1 MKRILALLLSFSFG
15 IQADIALS
23 SPKVNVNEQGQFLIR
38 FSVNSDSSIRSKDFV
53 LNEYQSEIPLE
64 DNLIAFTL
72 FEEEGDTDKFTIALG
87 NDYPED
93 YFSFQLVI
101 KDQLKKNVFIFLP
114 SRYKSFSRQ
123 PTYEAPKEALN
134 TTIVTSSADQLI
146 EESLS
151 ESIQLIEDDLVAIDS
166 TNQDDGEQEE
176 QEEVIIKSSEIT
188 TIWSLASSI
197 TAEIDADIYQV
208 MWAIFLANEAAF
220 IDGNINLVR
229 ADIDL
234 VIPADSVLSNISS
247 SFAKDSIQ
255 AMNSSTQRI
264 GVSKNMKSIL
274 TLTAPKDDIEIV
286 PTTSEVIEEIIEPII
301 QEPKTVDLA
310 NLNPEDFI
318 ETNSKTIELGAENE
332 SIEKLQE
339 AASDE
344 SNAIGALDL
353 LLVGLAALVVGFVI
367 AIFYIQRN
375 TKKSAKTLEEDIYDF
390 DNPADAGGIEV
401 LPSGLSV
408 KNDLDI
414 QQLDLAMTYIE
425 MGNLDDAKAILEV
438 LVNSTDNDNVKAE
451 AELLLLKT

>member
-1 MKRILALLLSFSFG
+1 MKRIVAFLLTLSFG

-38 FSVNSDSSIRSKDFV
+38 FSVNSDSAIRSKDFV

-101 KDQLKKNVFIFLP
+101 KDELKKNVFIFLP

-123 PTYEAPKEALN
+123 SSYEAPKETLN
-134 TTIVTSSADQLI
+134 TTIASSSADQLI

-151 ESIQLIEDDLVAIDS
+151 ESIQLIEDDLVTIDS
-166 TNQDDGEQEE
+166 SSQDVNEQE
-176 QEEVIIKSSEIT
+176 EEVIIKSSEIT
-188 TIWSLASSI
+188 TIWSLASSM
-197 TAEIDADIYQV
+197 TAEVDADIYQV

-264 GVSKNMKSIL
+264 GVSKNIKSIL

-301 QEPKTVDLA
+301 QEPKTEDLA

-332 SIEKLQE
+332 PLEKLQE

-375 TKKSAKTLEEDIYDF
+375 TKKPARTLEEDIYDF

>member
-1 MKRILALLLSFSFG
+1 MKRILAFLLTLSFG

-38 FSVNSDSSIRSKDFV
+38 FSVNSDSAIRSKDFV

-101 KDQLKKNVFIFLP
+101 KDELKKNVFIFLP

-123 PTYEAPKEALN
+123 SSYEAPKETLN
-134 TTIVTSSADQLI
+134 TTIASSSADQLI

-151 ESIQLIEDDLVAIDS
+151 ESIQLIEDDLVTIDS
-166 TNQDDGEQEE
+166 SSQDVNEQE
-176 QEEVIIKSSEIT
+176 EEVIIKSSEIT

-197 TAEIDADIYQV
+197 TAEVDADIYQV

-264 GVSKNMKSIL
+264 GVSKNIKSIL

-332 SIEKLQE
+332 PLEKLQE
-339 AASDE
+339 AASVE

-375 TKKSAKTLEEDIYDF
+375 TKTSVSVIEEDIYDF
-390 DNPADAGGIEV
+390 DNPADAGGIEG

-408 KNDLDI
+408 KNDLDT
-414 QQLDLAMTYIE
+414 QQLDLAMTYVE
-425 MGNLDDAKAILEV
+425 MGNLDDAKAILEA
-438 LVNSTDNDNVKAE
+438 LVNSTDDDNLKAE

>member
-1 MKRILALLLSFSFG
+1 MKRIVAFLLTLSFG

-38 FSVNSDSSIRSKDFV
+38 FSVNSDSTIRSKDFV

-101 KDQLKKNVFIFLP
+101 KDELKKNVFIFLP

-123 PTYEAPKEALN
+123 PAYEAPKETLN
-134 TTIVTSSADQLI
+134 TTIASSSADQLI

-151 ESIQLIEDDLVAIDS
+151 ESIQLIEDDLVTIDS
-166 TNQDDGEQEE
+166 SSQDVNEQE
-176 QEEVIIKSSEIT
+176 EEVIIKSSEIT

-197 TAEIDADIYQV
+197 TAEVDADIYQV

-264 GVSKNMKSIL
+264 GVSKNIKSIL

-332 SIEKLQE
+332 PLEKLQE
-339 AASDE
+339 AASVE

-375 TKKSAKTLEEDIYDF
+375 TKTSVRVIEEDIYDF
-390 DNPADAGGIEV
+390 DNPADEGGIEG

-408 KNDLDI
+408 KNDLDT
-414 QQLDLAMTYIE
+414 QQLDLAMTYVE
-425 MGNLDDAKAILEV
+425 MGNLDDAKAILEA
-438 LVNSTDNDNVKAE
+438 LVNSTDDDNLKAE

>member
-1 MKRILALLLSFSFG
+1 MKRIVAFLLTLSFG

-38 FSVNSDSSIRSKDFV
+38 FSVNSDSTIRSKDFV

-101 KDQLKKNVFIFLP
+101 KDELKKNVFIFLP

-123 PTYEAPKEALN
+123 PAYEAPKETLN
-134 TTIVTSSADQLI
+134 TTIASSSADQLI

-151 ESIQLIEDDLVAIDS
+151 ESIQLIEDDLVTIDS
-166 TNQDDGEQEE
+166 SSQDVNEQE
-176 QEEVIIKSSEIT
+176 EEVIIKSSEIT

-197 TAEIDADIYQV
+197 TAEVDADIYQV

-264 GVSKNMKSIL
+264 GVSKNIKSIL

-332 SIEKLQE
+332 PLEKLQE
-339 AASDE
+339 AASVE

-375 TKKSAKTLEEDIYDF
+375 TKTSVSVIEEDIYDF
-390 DNPADAGGIEV
+390 DNPADEGGIEG

-408 KNDLDI
+408 KNDLDT
-414 QQLDLAMTYIE
+414 QQLDLAMTYVE
-425 MGNLDDAKAILEV
+425 MGNLDDAKAILEA
-438 LVNSTDNDNVKAE
+438 LVNSTDDDNLKAE

>member
-1 MKRILALLLSFSFG
+1 MKRIVAFLLTLSFG

-38 FSVNSDSSIRSKDFV
+38 FSVNSDSAIRSKDFV

-101 KDQLKKNVFIFLP
+101 KDELKKNVFIFLP

-123 PTYEAPKEALN
+123 PAYEAPKETLN
-134 TTIVTSSADQLI
+134 TTIASSSADQLI

-151 ESIQLIEDDLVAIDS
+151 ESIQLIEDDLVTIDS
-166 TNQDDGEQEE
+166 SSQDVNEQE
-176 QEEVIIKSSEIT
+176 EEVIIKSSEIT

-197 TAEIDADIYQV
+197 TAEVDADIYQV

-234 VIPADSVLSNISS
+234 IIPADSVLSNISS

-264 GVSKNMKSIL
+264 GVSKNIKSIL

-301 QEPKTVDLA
+301 QEPKTLDLA

-332 SIEKLQE
+332 PLEKLQE
-339 AASDE
+339 AASVE

-375 TKKSAKTLEEDIYDF
+375 TKTSVSVIEEDIYDF
-390 DNPADAGGIEV
+390 DNPADAGGIEG

-408 KNDLDI
+408 KNDLDT
-414 QQLDLAMTYIE
+414 QQLDLAMTYVE
-425 MGNLDDAKAILEV
+425 MGNLDDAKAILEA
-438 LVNSTDNDNVKAE
+438 LVNSTDDDNLKAE

>member
-1 MKRILALLLSFSFG
+1 MKRIVAFLLTLSFG

-38 FSVNSDSSIRSKDFV
+38 FSVNSDSAIRSKDFV

-101 KDQLKKNVFIFLP
+101 KDELKKNVFIFLP

-123 PTYEAPKEALN
+123 PAYEAPKETLN
-134 TTIVTSSADQLI
+134 TTIASSSADQLI

-151 ESIQLIEDDLVAIDS
+151 ESIQLIEDDLVTIDS
-166 TNQDDGEQEE
+166 NSQDVNEQE
-176 QEEVIIKSSEIT
+176 QEVIIKSSEIT

-197 TAEIDADIYQV
+197 TAEVDADIYQV

-234 VIPADSVLSNISS
+234 VIPDDSVLSNISS
-247 SFAKDSIQ
+247 SFAKNNIQ
-255 AMNSSTQRI
+255 AMNTSTQRI
-264 GVSKNMKSIL
+264 GVSKNIKSIL

-286 PTTSEVIEEIIEPII
+286 PTTSEVIEEMTEPII

-332 SIEKLQE
+332 PLEKLQE
-339 AASDE
+339 AASVE

-375 TKKSAKTLEEDIYDF
+375 TKKSVSVIEEDIYDF
-390 DNPADAGGIEV
+390 DNPADAGGIEG

-408 KNDLDI
+408 KNDLDT
-414 QQLDLAMTYIE
+414 QQLDLAMTYVE
-425 MGNLDDAKAILEV
+425 MGNLDDAKAILEA
-438 LVNSTDNDNVKAE
+438 LVNSTDDDNLKAE

>member
-15 IQADIALS
+15 IQADIGLS

-38 FSVNSDSSIRSKDFV
+38 FSVNSDSAIRSKDFV

-101 KDQLKKNVFIFLP
+101 KDELKKNVFIFLP

-123 PTYEAPKEALN
+123 SSYEAPKETLN
-134 TTIVTSSADQLI
+134 TTIASSSADQLI

-151 ESIQLIEDDLVAIDS
+151 ESIQLIEDDLVTIDS
-166 TNQDDGEQEE
+166 SSQDVNEQE
-176 QEEVIIKSSEIT
+176 EEVIIKSSEIT

-264 GVSKNMKSIL
+264 GVSKNIKSIL
-274 TLTAPKDDIEIV
+274 TLTAPKDDIEIM
-286 PTTSEVIEEIIEPII
+286 PTRSEVIEEIIEPII

-375 TKKSAKTLEEDIYDF
+375 TKTSVSVIEEDIYDF
-390 DNPADAGGIEV
+390 DNPADAGGIEG

-408 KNDLDI
+408 KNDLDT

-425 MGNLDDAKAILEV
+425 MGNLDDAKAILEA
-438 LVNSTDNDNVKAE
+438 LVNSTDNDNLKAE

>member
-1 MKRILALLLSFSFG
+1 MKRILAFLLTLSFG

-38 FSVNSDSSIRSKDFV
+38 FSVNSDSAIRSKDFV

-101 KDQLKKNVFIFLP
+101 KDELKKNVFIFLP

-123 PTYEAPKEALN
+123 PAYEAPKETLN
-134 TTIVTSSADQLI
+134 TTIASSSADQLI

-151 ESIQLIEDDLVAIDS
+151 ESIQLIEDDLVTIDS
-166 TNQDDGEQEE
+166 SSQDVNEQE
-176 QEEVIIKSSEIT
+176 EEVIIKSSEIT

-197 TAEIDADIYQV
+197 TAEVDADIYQV

-264 GVSKNMKSIL
+264 GVSKNIKSIL
-274 TLTAPKDDIEIV
+274 TLTAPKDDIEIM

-318 ETNSKTIELGAENE
+318 ETNSKTIELGAEKE
-332 SIEKLQE
+332 PLEKLQE
-339 AASDE
+339 AASVE

-375 TKKSAKTLEEDIYDF
+375 TKKSVSVIEEDIYDF
-390 DNPADAGGIEV
+390 DNPADAGGIEG

-408 KNDLDI
+408 KNDLDT
-414 QQLDLAMTYIE
+414 QQLDLAMTYVE
-425 MGNLDDAKAILEV
+425 MGNLDDAKAILEA
-438 LVNSTDNDNVKAE
+438 LVNSTDDDNLKAE

>member
-1 MKRILALLLSFSFG
+1 MKRIVAFLLTLSFG

-38 FSVNSDSSIRSKDFV
+38 FSVNSDSAIRSKDFV

-101 KDQLKKNVFIFLP
+101 KDELKKNVFIFLP

-123 PTYEAPKEALN
+123 PAYEAPKETLN
-134 TTIVTSSADQLI
+134 TTIASSSADQLI

-151 ESIQLIEDDLVAIDS
+151 ESIQLIEDDLVTIDS
-166 TNQDDGEQEE
+166 SSQDVNGQE
-176 QEEVIIKSSEIT
+176 EEVIIKSSEIT

-197 TAEIDADIYQV
+197 TAEVDADIYQV

-264 GVSKNMKSIL
+264 GVSKNIKSIL
-274 TLTAPKDDIEIV
+274 TLTAPKDDIEIM

-301 QEPKTVDLA
+301 QEPKTIDLA

-332 SIEKLQE
+332 PLEKLQE
-339 AASDE
+339 SASVE
-344 SNAIGALDL
+344 SNTIGALDL
-353 LLVGLAALVVGFVI
+353 LLVGLAALVAGFVI

-375 TKKSAKTLEEDIYDF
+375 TKKSVSVIEEDIYDF
-390 DNPADAGGIEV
+390 DNPADEGGIEG

-408 KNDLDI
+408 KNDLDT
-414 QQLDLAMTYIE
+414 QQLDLAMTYVE
-425 MGNLDDAKAILEV
+425 MGNLDNAKAILEA
-438 LVNSTDNDNVKAE
+438 LVNSTDDDNLKAE

>member
-1 MKRILALLLSFSFG
+1 MKRIVAFLLTLSFG

-38 FSVNSDSSIRSKDFV
+38 FSVNSDSAIRSKDFV

-101 KDQLKKNVFIFLP
+101 KDELKKNVFIFLP

-123 PTYEAPKEALN
+123 PAYEAPKETLN
-134 TTIVTSSADQLI
+134 TTIASSSADQLI

-151 ESIQLIEDDLVAIDS
+151 ESIQLIEDDLVTIDS
-166 TNQDDGEQEE
+166 SSQDVNEQE
-176 QEEVIIKSSEIT
+176 EEVIIKSSEIT

-197 TAEIDADIYQV
+197 TAEVDADIYQV

-264 GVSKNMKSIL
+264 GVSKNIKSIL
-274 TLTAPKDDIEIV
+274 TLTAPKNDTEIV
-286 PTTSEVIEEIIEPII
+286 PTTSEVIEEMTEPIM

-332 SIEKLQE
+332 PLEKLQE
-339 AASDE
+339 AASVE

-367 AIFYIQRN
+367 AFFYIQRN
-375 TKKSAKTLEEDIYDF
+375 TKTSVSVIEEDIYDF
-390 DNPADAGGIEV
+390 DNPADAGGIEG

>member
-1 MKRILALLLSFSFG
+1 MKRIVAFLLTLSFG

-38 FSVNSDSSIRSKDFV
+38 FSVNSDSAIRSKDFV

-101 KDQLKKNVFIFLP
+101 KDELKKNVFIFLP

-123 PTYEAPKEALN
+123 PAYEAPKETLN
-134 TTIVTSSADQLI
+134 TTIASSSADQLI

-151 ESIQLIEDDLVAIDS
+151 ESIQLIEDDLVTIDS
-166 TNQDDGEQEE
+166 SSQDVNEQE
-176 QEEVIIKSSEIT
+176 EEVIIKSSEIT

-197 TAEIDADIYQV
+197 TAEVDADIYQV

-264 GVSKNMKSIL
+264 GVSKNIKSIL

-332 SIEKLQE
+332 PLEKLQE
-339 AASDE
+339 AASVE

-367 AIFYIQRN
+367 AFFYIQRN
-375 TKKSAKTLEEDIYDF
+375 TKTSVSVIEEDIYDF
-390 DNPADAGGIEV
+390 DNPADEGGIEG

-408 KNDLDI
+408 KNDLDT
-414 QQLDLAMTYIE
+414 QQLDLAMTYVE
-425 MGNLDDAKAILEV
+425 MGNLDDAKAILEA
-438 LVNSTDNDNVKAE
+438 LVNSTDDDNLKAE

>member
-1 MKRILALLLSFSFG
+1 MKRIVAFLLTLSFG

-38 FSVNSDSSIRSKDFV
+38 FSVNSDSAIRSKDFV

-101 KDQLKKNVFIFLP
+101 KDELKKNVFIFLP

-123 PTYEAPKEALN
+123 PAYEAPKETLN
-134 TTIVTSSADQLI
+134 TTIASSSADQLI

-151 ESIQLIEDDLVAIDS
+151 ESIQLIEDDLVTIDS
-166 TNQDDGEQEE
+166 SSQDVNEQE
-176 QEEVIIKSSEIT
+176 EEVIIKSSEIT

-197 TAEIDADIYQV
+197 TAEVDADIYQV

-264 GVSKNMKSIL
+264 GVSKNIKSIL

-286 PTTSEVIEEIIEPII
+286 PTTSEVIEEIMEPII

-332 SIEKLQE
+332 PLEKLQE
-339 AASDE
+339 AASVE

-375 TKKSAKTLEEDIYDF
+375 TKTSVSVIEEDIYDF
-390 DNPADAGGIEV
+390 DNPADAGGIEG

-408 KNDLDI
+408 KNDLDT
-414 QQLDLAMTYIE
+414 QQLDLAMTYVE
-425 MGNLDDAKAILEV
+425 MGNLDDAKAILEA
-438 LVNSTDNDNVKAE
+438 LVNSTDDDNLKAE

>member
-1 MKRILALLLSFSFG
+1 MKRIVAFLLTLSFG

-38 FSVNSDSSIRSKDFV
+38 FSVNSDSAIRSKDFV

-101 KDQLKKNVFIFLP
+101 KDELKKNVFIFLP

-123 PTYEAPKEALN
+123 PAYEAPKVTLN
-134 TTIVTSSADQLI
+134 TTIASSSADQLI

-151 ESIQLIEDDLVAIDS
+151 ESIQLIEDDLVTIDS
-166 TNQDDGEQEE
+166 SSQDVNEQE
-176 QEEVIIKSSEIT
+176 EEVIIKSSEIT

-197 TAEIDADIYQV
+197 TAEVDADIYQV

-234 VIPADSVLSNISS
+234 IIPADSVLSNISS

-264 GVSKNMKSIL
+264 GVSKNIKSIL

-332 SIEKLQE
+332 PLEKLQE
-339 AASDE
+339 AASVE

-367 AIFYIQRN
+367 AFFYIQRN
-375 TKKSAKTLEEDIYDF
+375 TKTSVSVIEEDIYDF
-390 DNPADAGGIEV
+390 DNPADAGGIEG

-408 KNDLDI
+408 KNDLDT
-414 QQLDLAMTYIE
+414 QQLDLAMTYVE
-425 MGNLDDAKAILEV
+425 MGNLDDAKAILEA
-438 LVNSTDNDNVKAE
+438 LVNSTDDDNLKAE

>member
-1 MKRILALLLSFSFG
+1 MKRIVAFLLTLSFG

-38 FSVNSDSSIRSKDFV
+38 FSVNSDSAIRSKDFV

-101 KDQLKKNVFIFLP
+101 KDELKKNVFIFLP

-123 PTYEAPKEALN
+123 PAYEAPKETLN
-134 TTIVTSSADQLI
+134 TTIASSSADQLI

-151 ESIQLIEDDLVAIDS
+151 ESIQLIEDDLVTIDS
-166 TNQDDGEQEE
+166 SSQDVNEQE
-176 QEEVIIKSSEIT
+176 EEVIIKSSEIT

-197 TAEIDADIYQV
+197 TAEVDADIYQV

-264 GVSKNMKSIL
+264 GVSKNIKSIL

-286 PTTSEVIEEIIEPII
+286 PTISEVIEEIIEPII

-332 SIEKLQE
+332 PLEKLQE
-339 AASDE
+339 AASVK

-353 LLVGLAALVVGFVI
+353 ILVGLAALVVGFVI

-375 TKKSAKTLEEDIYDF
+375 TKTSVSVIEEDIYDF
-390 DNPADAGGIEV
+390 YNPADAGGIEG

-408 KNDLDI
+408 KNDLDT
-414 QQLDLAMTYIE
+414 QQLDLAMTYVE
-425 MGNLDDAKAILEV
+425 MGNLDDAKAILEA
-438 LVNSTDNDNVKAE
+438 LVNSTDDDNLKAE

>member
-101 KDQLKKNVFIFLP
+101 KDELKKNVFIFLP

-123 PTYEAPKEALN
+123 PAYEAPKVTLN
-134 TTIVTSSADQLI
+134 TTIASSSADQLI

-151 ESIQLIEDDLVAIDS
+151 ESIQLIEDDLVTIDS
-166 TNQDDGEQEE
+166 SSQDVNEQE
-176 QEEVIIKSSEIT
+176 EEVIIKSSEIT

-197 TAEIDADIYQV
+197 TAEVDADIYQV

-264 GVSKNMKSIL
+264 GVSKNIKSIL
-274 TLTAPKDDIEIV
+274 TLTAPKDDIEIM

-332 SIEKLQE
+332 PLEKLQE
-339 AASDE
+339 AASVE

-375 TKKSAKTLEEDIYDF
+375 TKTSVSVIEEDIYDF
-390 DNPADAGGIEV
+390 DNPADAGGIEG

-408 KNDLDI
+408 KNDLDT
-414 QQLDLAMTYIE
+414 QQLDLAMTYVE
-425 MGNLDDAKAILEV
+425 MGNLDDAKAILEA
-438 LVNSTDNDNVKAE
+438 LVNSTDDDNLKAE

>member
-1 MKRILALLLSFSFG
+1 MKRIVAFLLTLSFG

-38 FSVNSDSSIRSKDFV
+38 FSVNSDSAIRSKDFV

-101 KDQLKKNVFIFLP
+101 KDELKKNVFIFLP

-123 PTYEAPKEALN
+123 PAYEAPKETLN
-134 TTIVTSSADQLI
+134 TTIASSSADQLI

-151 ESIQLIEDDLVAIDS
+151 ESIQLIEDDLVTIDS
-166 TNQDDGEQEE
+166 SSQDVNEQE
-176 QEEVIIKSSEIT
+176 EEVIIKSSEIT

-197 TAEIDADIYQV
+197 TAEVDADIYQV

-264 GVSKNMKSIL
+264 GVSKNIKSIL

-332 SIEKLQE
+332 PLEKLQE
-339 AASDE
+339 AASVE
-344 SNAIGALDL
+344 SNTIGALDL

-375 TKKSAKTLEEDIYDF
+375 TKTSVSVIEEDIYDF
-390 DNPADAGGIEV
+390 DNPADAGGIEG

-408 KNDLDI
+408 KNDLDT
-414 QQLDLAMTYIE
+414 QQLDLAMTYVE
-425 MGNLDDAKAILEV
+425 MGNLDDAKAILEA
-438 LVNSTDNDNVKAE
+438 LVNSTDDDNLKAE

>member
-1 MKRILALLLSFSFG
+1 MKRILAFLLTLSFG

-38 FSVNSDSSIRSKDFV
+38 FSVNSDSAIRSKDFV

-101 KDQLKKNVFIFLP
+101 KDELKKNVFIFLP

-123 PTYEAPKEALN
+123 SSYEAPKETLN
-134 TTIVTSSADQLI
+134 TTIASSSADQLI

-151 ESIQLIEDDLVAIDS
+151 ESIQLIEDDLVTIDS
-166 TNQDDGEQEE
+166 SSQDVNEQE
-176 QEEVIIKSSEIT
+176 EEVIIKSSEIT

-197 TAEIDADIYQV
+197 TAEVDADIYQV

-264 GVSKNMKSIL
+264 GVSKNIKSIL

-301 QEPKTVDLA
+301 QEPKTEDLA

-332 SIEKLQE
+332 PLEKLQE

-375 TKKSAKTLEEDIYDF
+375 TKTSVSVIEEDIYDF
-390 DNPADAGGIEV
+390 DNPADAGGIEG

-408 KNDLDI
+408 KNDLDT
-414 QQLDLAMTYIE
+414 QQLDLAMTYVE
-425 MGNLDDAKAILEV
+425 MGNLDDAKAILEA
-438 LVNSTDNDNVKAE
+438 LVNSTDDDNLKAE

>member
-1 MKRILALLLSFSFG
+1 MKRIIAFLLTLSFG

-38 FSVNSDSSIRSKDFV
+38 FSVNSDSAIRSKDFV

-101 KDQLKKNVFIFLP
+101 KDELKKNVFIFLP

-123 PTYEAPKEALN
+123 SSYEAPKETLN
-134 TTIVTSSADQLI
+134 TTIASSSADQLI

-151 ESIQLIEDDLVAIDS
+151 ESIQLIEDDLVTIDS
-166 TNQDDGEQEE
+166 SSQDVNEQE
-176 QEEVIIKSSEIT
+176 EEVIIKSSEIT

-197 TAEIDADIYQV
+197 TAEVDADIYQV

-274 TLTAPKDDIEIV
+274 TLTAPKDDIEMV

-332 SIEKLQE
+332 PLEKLQE
-339 AASDE
+339 AASVE

-375 TKKSAKTLEEDIYDF
+375 TKTSVSVIEEDIYDF
-390 DNPADAGGIEV
+390 DNPADEGGIEG

-408 KNDLDI
+408 KNDLDT
-414 QQLDLAMTYIE
+414 QQLDLAMTYVE
-425 MGNLDDAKAILEV
+425 MGNLDDAKAILEA
-438 LVNSTDNDNVKAE
+438 LVNSTDDDNLKAE